1 MKLYKF
7 LILIWMLLLALT
19 PLKGEVVNSNY
30 METKTVYNFNSLEI
44 KKRGGAVSKA
54 INSAISDLI
63 ADIQNPILK
72 KIVEFL
78 IYGFLLVIA
87 LFFSNEDD

>member
-1 MKLYKF
+1 
-7 LILIWMLLLALT
+7 MLLLALT

-44 KKRGGAVSKA
+44 K
-54 INSAISDLI
+54 NSAISDLI